1 MAAAAQPRYKLG
13 YENAPQGWWTMLIA
27 APPPSPPALATAP
40 ASAVSEVVVRSTRL
54 PTSAADAAFSVVRIS
69 PDALRERAR
78 LDEALQSAPGASL
91 FRRTTSFGANPTTQG
106 VSLRAIGGSGASR
119 ALVTLD
125 GVPQNDPFGGWVIW
139 SALPSEAIG
148 SASLVRGAGAGP
160 YGSGALTGV
169 VSLQGVDAVSGG
181 AAASIGGG
189 SLGDFRASA
198 IASGSGHG
206 VQATGVGSFE
216 SSNGW
221 TPVRGPRSGAAD
233 VPLAFRSR
241 TGALTLTTDVGSA
254 AAAFRL
260 SGYDEQRS
268 AGLVGANSRASG
280 AQASATLAAQPTPQK
295 AGWRLQAWV
304 LTSDLVNRS
313 VSTALNRATTTPA
326 NDQYATPATGWG
338 LNAAIRTGGTDRSLE
353 VGADLRGSDGES
365 RERFRYLAGAFTRTR
380 AAGGAELVGGL
391 YAEGQLKR
399 GPWLLAL
406 GARADGFSTYDAHR
420 TERDAVT
427 GATTL
432 DLRQNGRSGLVPT
445 GRVGLRRDVAAVE
458 GGFLRAA
465 AYTGF
470 RVPTLNELHRPFRVG
485 NDVTEANAALKPE
498 RLYGAEFGGGIE
510 RARSSLTAAV
520 FANRLDDA
528 ITNVTQRAG
537 PFTDP
542 VAGVIPAGGVL
553 RRRMN
558 AGRIDAYGLEAD
570 GRTRLGAFEL
580 SAALAYTIARADG
593 GDVAPQLTGL
603 RPAQTPRLTATS
615 ALRWA
620 PSDHLSLSGN
630 LRYETARFDDDQ
642 NLRRLAPALTANAR
656 AEWRFAPRLALVV
669 AIDNLADIDVQTGR
683 TADGVVSYA
692 PPRTVRFELHAGL

>member
-1 MAAAAQPRYKLG
+1 MAASRQARYKLRH
-13 YENAPQGWWTMLIA
+13 ETEPKRRSMIPIDPPQ
-27 APPPSPPALATAP
+27 PPPAA
-40 ASAVSEVVVRSTRL
+40 ASAAVSEVVIRSARL
-54 PTSAADAAFSVVRIS
+54 PPSAADAAFSVVRIA
-69 PDALRERAR
+69 PEALRERAR
-78 LDEALQSAPGASL
+78 LDEALQTAPGASL

-106 VSLRAIGGSGASR
+106 VSLRAIAGSGASR

-160 YGSGALTGV
+160 YGSGARIGV
-169 VSLQGVDAVSGG
+169 VSRRGVDSVPGG
-181 AAASIGGG
+181 AASTIAGV
-189 SLGDFRASA
+189 SLGDVRASA
-198 IASGSGHG
+198 SASGSSHG
-206 VQATGVGSFE
+206 VQAVGVGAFE
-216 SSNGW
+216 ASYGW
-221 TPVRGPRSGAAD
+221 TPVRSPRRGAAD

-241 TGALTLTTDVGSA
+241 TGALTLTTDVGDA
-254 AAAFRL
+254 AAAFHL

-280 AQASATLAAQPTPQK
+280 AQASATLAAQPT
-295 AGWRLQAWV
+295 AERLGWRLQAWV

-313 VSTALNRATTTPA
+313 VSTALDRSTTTPA

-338 LNAAIRTGGTDRSLE
+338 LNAAVRTGGADRSLE
-353 VGADLRGSDGES
+353 IGADVRGSDGES
-365 RERFRYLAGAFTRTR
+365 RERFRYLAGAFTRNR

-391 YAEGQLKR
+391 YAEGQVKR
-399 GPWLLAL
+399 GPWLLAV

-432 DLRQNGRSGLVPT
+432 DLRQNGRSGVVPT
-445 GRVGLRRDVAAVE
+445 GRVGLRREVSAVE

-465 AYTGF
+465 AYSGF

-485 NDVTEANAALKPE
+485 NDITEANAGLKPE

-510 RARSSLTAAV
+510 RGRSSLTAAV

-542 VAGVIPAGGVL
+542 VAGLIPAGGVL
-553 RRRMN
+553 RKRMN
-558 AGRIDAYGLEAD
+558 AGKVDAYGLEAD
-570 GRTRLGAFEL
+570 ARTVIGAVEL
-580 SAALAYTIARADG
+580 SSALAYTVARADG

-603 RPAQTPRLTATS
+603 RPAQTPRVTATS
-615 ALRWA
+615 AVRWA
-620 PSDHLSLSGN
+620 ASEHLHMSGD
-630 LRYETARFDDDQ
+630 LRYESARFDDDQ
-642 NLRRLAPALTANAR
+642 NIRRLAPGLTLNAR
-656 AEWRFAPRLALVV
+656 AEWRFAPRLALAV
-669 AIDNLADIDVQTGR
+669 AIDNLTDIGVQTGR

-692 PPRTVRFELHAGL
+692 PPRTVRFELRAGL